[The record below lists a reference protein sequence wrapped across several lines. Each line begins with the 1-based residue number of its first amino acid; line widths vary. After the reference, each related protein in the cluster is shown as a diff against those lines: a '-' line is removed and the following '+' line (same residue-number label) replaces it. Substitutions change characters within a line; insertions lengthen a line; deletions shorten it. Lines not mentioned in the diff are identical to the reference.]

1 MTTLAV
7 EDLLVEVR
15 LSPRRRT
22 IGLTVER
29 DGGLT
34 VSAPVGSDL
43 ATLEAFVRQKRPWL
57 YRKLAEK
64 QALQRPVSAKQY
76 ISGEGFPY
84 LGRSYR
90 LLLVDEQEEP
100 LKLDAGRF
108 RLRRA
113 KAEAGRECFVRWYG
127 AHARPWLQR
136 RVDAFAPRI
145 GVAPTGLEIRDLGH
159 RWGSCSKSGK
169 LNFHWATILLPASI
183 VEYGVV
189 HELAHLVE
197 ANHTPEFWL
206 CVERTMPDYE
216 LRKQW
221 LAEHGAEYIGAW

>member
-22 IGLTVER
+22 MGLTVER

-34 VSAPVGSDL
+34 VSAPEGSDL
-43 ATLEAFVRQKRPWL
+43 AALEAFVRQKRPWL

-64 QALQRPVSAKQY
+64 RALQRPVSAKQY
-76 ISGEGFPY
+76 VSGEGFPY

-90 LLLVDEQEEP
+90 LLLVDEQEVP
-100 LKLDAGRF
+100 LKLEAGRF
-108 RLRRA
+108 RLRRSEA
-113 KAEAGRECFVRWYG
+113 DAGRECFVRWYG
-127 AHARPWLQR
+127 GHARQWLQR
-136 RVDAFAPRI
+136 RVGAFAPRM

-169 LNFHWATILLPASI
+169 LNFHWAAILLPASI
-183 VEYGVV
+183 VGYVIV
-189 HELAHLVE
+189 HELVHLVE

-206 CVERTMPDYE
+206 RVERAMPDYE
-216 LRKQW
+216 QRRQW
-221 LAEHGAEYIGAW
+221 LAEHGAEYVTL